1 MKRLFVLLL
10 SIVALVACDKP
21 APEPEPQPK
30 PDPDPVVLPQDIVPN
45 ITQLG
50 YVSTSADGVQR
61 IECTKESFSGAI
73 LPLYLIVEPEELID
87 KIIEYHADMV
97 TLNIFLDDSD
107 TPIVLTPTPGK
118 AENWQGWLYVECAC
132 DNLPMELYRGEV
144 SATGCVT
151 ISDGV
156 NSLSTESFSIGVNI
170 PAPRS
175 NQLWYFTSDGQ
186 PV

>member
-1 MKRLFVLLL
+1 MLL

-21 APEPEPQPK
+21 APEPE

-50 YVSTSADGVQR
+50 YESTSADGVQR

-87 KIIEYHADMV
+87 KIIEYHKDMV

-107 TPIVLTPTPGK
+107 TPIVLTPTPG
-118 AENWQGWLYVECAC
+118 
-132 DNLPMELYRGEV
+132 
-144 SATGCVT
+144 
-151 ISDGV
+151 
-156 NSLSTESFSIGVNI
+156 
-170 PAPRS
+170 
-175 NQLWYFTSDGQ
+175 
-186 PV
+186 